1 LTGLSP
7 ATDSALMIYS
17 NPSKELN
24 HSTQE
29 ATVSLC
35 ASQSQIHPWQKL
47 TSASLSPGC
56 AYSSH
61 WWYLFLIKEGCC
73 F

>member
-1 LTGLSP
+1 VTG
-7 ATDSALMIYS
+7 TVSALMIYS

-24 HSTQE
+24 LSTQE
-29 ATVSLC
+29 ATADLC
-35 ASQSQIHPWQKL
+35 ASQVQIHSWQKL
-47 TSASLSPGC
+47 TSASLSPAR

-61 WWYLFLIKEGCC
+61 WWYLFHLQEGCC